1 MEVMK
6 VIPSFRL
13 FFRPGLIA
21 LILSFPVAGDA
32 VHRMD
37 AQIGREPG
45 AYIGNDVYNTTAGQT
60 LSLGLVRRGTF
71 FFRMQHDL
79 ELTNAT
85 ALGSA
90 AVRVRGNYSRRLK
103 LKVFR
108 IDGIRTNVT
117 AAITGKG
124 LDLPTFDVDTEADF
138 SVSAVRL
145 RDARRG
151 IAKVKIDGVLTSSEV
166 STDSVLAKIRVK

>member
-1 MEVMK
+1 
-6 VIPSFRL
+6 
-13 FFRPGLIA
+13 
-21 LILSFPVAGDA
+21 
-32 VHRMD
+32 MD
-37 AQIGREPG
+37 AQIGRSAG
-45 AYIGNDVYNTTAGQT
+45 VYSGDNVYNTTAGQT
-60 LSLGLVRRGTF
+60 LSLGLEKRESF

-90 AVRVRGNYSRRLK
+90 VVRIRGNYSRRLK

-151 IAKVKIDGVLTSSEV
+151 IAKVKVDGVLTSSEV